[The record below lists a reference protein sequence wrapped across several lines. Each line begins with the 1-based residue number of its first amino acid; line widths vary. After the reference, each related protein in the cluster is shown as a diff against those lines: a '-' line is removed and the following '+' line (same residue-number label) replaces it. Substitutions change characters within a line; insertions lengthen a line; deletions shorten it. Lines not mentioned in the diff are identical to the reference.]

1 MKQIGTGCV
10 WGDGEKHLK
19 GGKESRGGIEAR
31 GLKPNSRGSKK
42 FSAQGTHPKL
52 SNPCSQA

>member
-1 MKQIGTGCV
+1 MKQIGTGCIR
-10 WGDGEKHLK
+10 WDREKHLK

-31 GLKPNSRGSKK
+31 GLKPNSRGLKK